1 MDHVTISTS
10 AKAVKLASCK
20 LLEEIKRYRKYNK
33 KLNHAAETMQICSR
47 HIEHIEFSIGKLAQL
62 PIEPGDFLAIYH
74 ALGRLGTSMGSA
86 RATMGKASVAF
97 SGGATQEAYTKF
109 TKIGLK
115 KVAKK
120 ISSIEKDLSGILFL
134 VLLAENYIVR
144 QHVSSPTPTNETILL
159 SISIRTTTIVVTPDN
174 TSGLGDVATEEGE
187 TGGEEAAGGE
197 EGEGEREGEGEGEG
211 GEASGEEAAGGEEGG
226 GEEETSGEEAA
237 DGREEEKEEEGVS
250 GKEAAGGEEEEKA
263 AECEE
268 GEKAVED
275 EEAAGGEE
283 AVGGGI

>member
-1 MDHVTISTS
+1 MDHVTTSTS

-20 LLEEIKRYRKYNK
+20 LLEGIKRYRKYDK

-47 HIEHIEFSIGKLAQL
+47 YIEHLEFSIEKLAQL
-62 PIEPGDFLAIYH
+62 PIEPGDFLAIHH
-74 ALGRLGTSMGSA
+74 ALGRLETSMDSA

-97 SGGATQEAYTKF
+97 SGGATQGAYTKF

-134 VLLAENYIVR
+134 VLLAEGYIVR
-144 QHVSSPTPTNETILL
+144 QHVGSPTPTNETIFL

-174 TSGLGDVATEEGE
+174 TSGLGDVATEEGG
-187 TGGEEAAGGE
+187 TGGEEAAGG
-197 EGEGEREGEGEGEG
+197 GEGEGEGEGEG
-211 GEASGEEAAGGEEGG
+211 GEASSEEAAGGEEGG
-226 GEEETSGEEAA
+226 GEEEASGEEAA
-237 DGREEEKEEEGVS
+237 DGGEEEEEEEEES
-250 GKEAAGGEEEEKA
+250 GKEATGGEEEEKA
-263 AECEE
+263 AEFEE
-268 GEKAVED
+268 GEKAAEG